1 MAARQQHWHRGMR
14 AAGPLALASTAS
26 WREGEVGKSVDEE
39 EAEAELK
46 WFEDLQAYARGR
58 GTGGDA
64 FFQAMVEA
72 PSWLAFATRCENE
85 WVSARVEGGADRAR
99 VGMKLEGLLEALK
112 EYAEA
117 HALFT
122 RVLAPEAN
130 GCDGLFLERVRL
142 DAFGAAQLA
151 LGEKKEAYVEA
162 HVRFWS
168 DLAAVLKSQE
178 DVPLGELPRLGQAA
192 GLPQPYGQAEGD
204 ALALLPTPG
213 LLAWDRRDE
222 LGGGVEEQVA
232 ALLLFRTLALPALE
246 RLKREGSRENLLAY
260 ASALGRLWRK
270 AGRWFG
276 EDVESRAFLDELF
289 ASTKG
294 RVATN
299 DDPNRTGIAT
309 PGVFQVQRGGI
320 EDAWLE

>member
-1 MAARQQHWHRGMR
+1 MR
-14 AAGPLALASTAS
+14 PRPLGASTA
-26 WREGEVGKSVDEE
+26 VGVGVGVSVEDE
-39 EAEAELK
+39 EAEAAVA
-46 WFEDLQAYARGR
+46 WFEDLQAFARSKPA
-58 GTGGDA
+58 GDA
-64 FFQAMVEA
+64 FFQALASA
-72 PSWLAFATRCENE
+72 PSWLQFATRAENE
-85 WVSARVEGGADRAR
+85 WVAARVEGGADRAR
-99 VGMKLEGLLEALK
+99 LAMKLEGLLEALK

-151 LGEKKEAYVEA
+151 LGEKKEVYLEA
-162 HVRFWS
+162 HVRFWA

-178 DVPLGELPRLGQAA
+178 DVPLGERPKLGQAA
-192 GLPQPYGQAEGD
+192 TLPQPYGQAEGD
-204 ALALLPTPG
+204 ALALLPMPG
-213 LLAWDRRDE
+213 LLAWETRDE

-232 ALLLFRTLALPALE
+232 GLLLFRTLALPALE
-246 RLKREGSRENLLAY
+246 KLKRDKSRENLVGY

-276 EDVESRAFLDELF
+276 EDRESRAYLDDLL
-289 ASTKG
+289 AATKG
-294 RVATN
+294 RVGTS
-299 DDPNRTGIAT
+299 DDPNRTGITT
-309 PGVFQVQRGGI
+309 PGVFQVQRRGI